1 MTFLLKFHLLLVQE
15 TPTKELGEH
24 SYDSN
29 SQAPELSGAAPPAGY
44 LNRFTNSESST
55 DEEGNQQRLRLRAA
69 ILKRPDLCPCLRAG
83 GGFEW
88 DDDFSS
94 PAPAFPPKGKA
105 SASKAPPFSAG
116 ARFSSPPPVAGR
128 VLEPSWSSSSNYS
141 RFSISPASI
150 ASFSL
155 THLTDSDI
163 EQGGK
168 LTRFRVL
175 DAVTGSFSSF
185 TF

>member
-1 MTFLLKFHLLLVQE
+1 MTLLLKSHLLLVQE

-24 SYDSN
+24 SYGS
-29 SQAPELSGAAPPAGY
+29 SGQAPELGGAAPPAGY

-55 DEEGNQQRLRLRAA
+55 DEEGNQQRLRLRVA
-69 ILKRPDLCPCLRAG
+69 ILETPDLCLCLRAG

-94 PAPAFPPKGKA
+94 PAFPPKGKA

-168 LTRFRVL
+168 FHPFQGPRRSYSLF
-175 DAVTGSFSSF
+175 
-185 TF
+185 

>member
-1 MTFLLKFHLLLVQE
+1 MRGRGLKHLCVLIQE
-15 TPTKELGEH
+15 TPTKELGDH
-24 SYDSN
+24 SYGS
-29 SQAPELSGAAPPAGY
+29 SSPAPDYRGSAPTSGY

-55 DEEGNQQRLRLRAA
+55 DEEGNRRDAA
-69 ILKRPDLCPCLRAG
+69 PTAVFYGGGGALTLPLVPSG

-94 PAPAFPPKGKA
+94 PAPAFLPKEK
-105 SASKAPPFSAG
+105 ASKAPPSSAA
-116 ARFSSPPPVAGR
+116 ARFSSPPPVGGR
-128 VLEPSWSSSSNYS
+128 ALEPSWSSSSNYS

-163 EQGGK
+163 EQGGE
-168 LTRFRVL
+168 LTVPESL
-175 DAVTGSFSSF
+175 T
-185 TF
+185 